1 MKKKL
6 LFIICLSALFALVLA
21 SCTLSPA
28 ETQPNPPSNDVETMI
43 PSTPAQTDD
52 TIPSEPDVQEST
64 APIEDEVIPETTK
77 PSEKEDGDE
86 KDKVEIPQDE
96 TKPEK
101 ETQPKETEPTEPEKV
116 EKPTEPEPTAPPT
129 EPKPTEPKPTD
140 PPHQHNYTKTVVAPT
155 CKEKGYDLYKCDGCK
170 DSYKDN
176 YVDKL
181 AHEYQVETV
190 APTKDKQGYDLHT
203 CKLCGDTYKDNYV
216 DKVITYTEVNE
227 TVYAKSTVNIR
238 KGPSTDYEKIG
249 QLNEGDSITRIGIG
263 DNSWSKV
270 IYNDQEMY
278 IHSDYLSK
286 IKPVSDNYPLTYSD
300 ATCTITIEKKQFYKS
315 WCYVAHLK
323 FTDYDR
329 FGSAIAKDKR
339 GSYETTSAAARRL
352 GAIFCVN
359 GPYNWGE
366 LAEAYAVVRS
376 GTVFVDKGIHED
388 LAIYNSATGKLANAG
403 QLGLSGKM
411 ASVALEEG
419 LVTDTF
425 KFWNSTL
432 VKNGSNVAN
441 PDNYDRAQRTFMAT
455 TGNPGEI
462 YIVVAEGRYA
472 DGKSAGLTK
481 YECAKVIL
489 DLGCNYGVMLDG
501 GGSSTMYFNGKVL
514 NSAKGN
520 ERAVVD
526 FVYFK

>member
-1 MKKKL
+1 MKKL
-6 LFIICLSALFALVLA
+6 LTIICLSALFAIVLSA
-21 SCTLSPA
+21 CSFAPSK
-28 ETQPNPPSNDVETMI
+28 TQPNPPSNDIEAVAPDI
-43 PSTPAQTDD
+43 IDQTEDE
-52 TIPSEPDVQEST
+52 TIPAGSVMPDST
-64 APIEDEVIPETTK
+64 EDIEDEVINNDAESST
-77 PSEKEDGDE
+77 PSDIEEN
-86 KDKVEIPQDE
+86 
-96 TKPEK
+96 
-101 ETQPKETEPTEPEKV
+101 TQSISPTLPTETA
-116 EKPTEPEPTAPPT
+116 PTEPEPTTPIPT
-129 EPKPTEPKPTD
+129 ETKPTEPKPTN
-140 PPHQHNYTKTVVAPT
+140 PPHKHKYAKKVVAPT
-155 CKEKGYDLYKCDGCK
+155 CGKKGYDLYKCSCGN
-170 DSYKDN
+170 SYKEN
-176 YVDKL
+176 YVDAL
-181 AHEYQVETV
+181 SHEYTVETV
-190 APTKDKQGYDLHT
+190 APTKDKKGYDLHK
-203 CKLCGDTYKDNYV
+203 CSLCGDTYKDNYV
-216 DKVITYTEVNE
+216 DEVITYTDVNE

-238 KGPSTDYEKIG
+238 KGPSTDYEKVG
-249 QLNEGDSITRIGIG
+249 QLKEGDSITRIGIG
-263 DNSWSKV
+263 DNGWSKV

-286 IKPVSDNYPLTYSD
+286 TKPVSSSYPLTYSD
-300 ATCTITIEKKQFYKS
+300 STCTITIEKKQFYKS

-329 FGSAIAKDKR
+329 FGSAIAKNKR
-339 GSYETTSAAARRL
+339 GSYETTSAAAKRL

-366 LAEAYAVVRS
+366 LAETYAVVRS
-376 GTVFVDKGIHED
+376 GKVFFDKSINED

-411 ASVALEEG
+411 ASAALADG

-432 VKNGSNVAN
+432 VKNGANVAN
-441 PDNYDRAQRTFMAT
+441 PDNSDRAQRTFMAT

-462 YIVVAEGRYA
+462 YIVVSEGRYA
-472 DGKSAGLTK
+472 DGKSPGLTK

-520 ERAVVD
+520 QRAVVD

>member
-1 MKKKL
+1 MNKKL
-6 LFIICLSALFALVLA
+6 LIIICLSAMFALVFA
-21 SCTLSPA
+21 ACKFSPA
-28 ETQPNPPSNDVETMI
+28 TTQPNPPSDDIETVA
-43 PSTPAQTDD
+43 PDTTEQHKDE
-52 TIPSEPDVQEST
+52 TIPGASVEEDRTE
-64 APIEDEVIPETTK
+64 PIEDEVTQENTESSENNDDKETTN
-77 PSEKEDGDE
+77 D
-86 KDKVEIPQDE
+86 VEEILP
-96 TKPEK
+96 TTP
-101 ETQPKETEPTEPEKV
+101 TTPVETEPAPSEP
-116 EKPTEPEPTAPPT
+116 KPTTPPPT
-129 EPKPTEPKPTD
+129 EPKPTEPKPTK
-140 PPHQHNYTKTVVAPT
+140 PPHKHNYVKTVVAPT
-155 CKEKGYDLYKCDGCK
+155 CSNKGYDLYKCEGCK
-170 DSYKDN
+170 DSYKEN

-181 AHEYQVETV
+181 THEYTVETI
-190 APTKDKQGYDLHT
+190 APTKDKKGYDLHT
-203 CKLCGDTYKDNYV
+203 CSLCGDTYKDNYV

-238 KGPSTDYEKIG
+238 RGPSTDYEKVG
-249 QLNEGDSITRIGIG
+249 QLKEGDSITRIGIG
-263 DNSWSKV
+263 DNGWSKV

-286 IKPVSDNYPLTYSD
+286 TKPVSNNYPLTYSD

-329 FGSAIAKDKR
+329 FGSAIAKNKR
-339 GSYETTSAAARRL
+339 GSYETTSAAAKRL

-366 LAEAYAVVRS
+366 LSDAYAIVRS
-376 GTVFVDKGIHED
+376 GKVFLDKGIHED
-388 LAIYNSATGKLANAG
+388 LAIYNAATGKLANAG

-432 VKNGSNVAN
+432 VKNGANVAN
-441 PDNYDRAQRTFMAT
+441 PNNNDKAQRTFMAT

-462 YIVVAEGRYA
+462 YIVVSEGRYA
-472 DGKSAGLTK
+472 DGVSPGLTK
-481 YECAKVIL
+481 YQCAKVIL

-520 ERAVVD
+520 QRAVVD